1 MDRVDNSSKAIQ
13 LLDENHWP
21 EICCLICVANAEQKK
36 ISSTQGMKNTT
47 DTSELLKYRE
57 SVVVPKHMDMITTAL
72 NNKDWNTLCEVIMK
86 ESNSLHAVC
95 LDTYPP
101 NMYMNDTTKS
111 IIELIHDLN
120 KIHFEPVAAYT
131 VDAGANCFLITK
143 RGYLGYLLD
152 SIKEVA
158 NLTDEKVRMNNDVF
172 IPETEA
178 EHFQVDNDALFKL
191 YKE

>member
-1 MDRVDNSSKAIQ
+1 
-13 LLDENHWP
+13 
-21 EICCLICVANAEQKK
+21 
-36 ISSTQGMKNTT
+36 MKNTT

-57 SVVVPKHMDMITTAL
+57 SVVVLKHMDMITTAL